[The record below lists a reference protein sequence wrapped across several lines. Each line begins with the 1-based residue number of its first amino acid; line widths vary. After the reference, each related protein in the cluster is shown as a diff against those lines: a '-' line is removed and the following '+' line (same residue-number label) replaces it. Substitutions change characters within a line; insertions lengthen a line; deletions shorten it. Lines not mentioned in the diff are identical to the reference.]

1 MDRRDHT
8 TYREWL
14 DLEADGCLEEWQR
27 SELDQHAAGCAEC
40 RRERE
45 QLAALATLLR
55 GSRLPAAAGFQARV
69 MAALPA
75 AGWEGRHPRTWGLP
89 AALVVALGVF
99 AALVLGQGS
108 AALGTASSALAA
120 VAGMLGAA
128 VTAGA
133 GLLNASWKGLGLVIQ
148 EGLASR
154 TAMIVFGV
162 LVLSVNLLLISLVR
176 RRAADER
183 SRFGVRGPTGR

>member
-8 TYREWL
+8 TLREWL
-14 DLEADGCLEEWQR
+14 DLEADGSLEEWQR
-27 SELDQHAAGCAEC
+27 AELDEHVAACAEC

-45 QLAALATLLR
+45 GMAALERLLR
-55 GSRLPAAAGFQARV
+55 GSRLPVGSDFQARV
-69 MAALPA
+69 MGELPA
-75 AGWEGRHPRTWGLP
+75 AGWEGRHPRTWSLP
-89 AALVVALGVF
+89 AAVAVALGVI
-99 AALVLGQGS
+99 AALLLGQGS
-108 AALGTASSALAA
+108 ASLGTASSALSA

-133 GLLNASWKGLGLVIQ
+133 GLLNASWKGLGLVFQ

-154 TAMIVFGV
+154 TALIAFGV

-176 RRAADER
+176 RKAADDR
-183 SRFGVRGPTGR
+183 SRAGARGGAGR